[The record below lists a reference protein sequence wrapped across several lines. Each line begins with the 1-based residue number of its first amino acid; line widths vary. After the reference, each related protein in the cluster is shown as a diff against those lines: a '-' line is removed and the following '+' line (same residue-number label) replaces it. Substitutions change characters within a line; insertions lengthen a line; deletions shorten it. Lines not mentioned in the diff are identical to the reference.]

1 VKHLLRAV
9 RFLKGYKWLAIGAFV
24 CLVLANGASL
34 VQPQFTRLIVDRGIR
49 EQNMSVVIWMAL
61 ALIGFAVLRSVV
73 NFAQGALMA
82 RTAQGVAYDMRNEL
96 YTKIHA
102 LPFSYHDQAQT
113 GQLMTRATSD
123 VDMVQ
128 RFLGQGFL
136 MTVGAVLMMIGSLVF
151 LFVTNWELALVM
163 LVIVPI
169 SFGIFTIVATRIR
182 PMFMQVQQRLSKL
195 NTVLQESL
203 AGVRVVKAFVREPY
217 ESQRF
222 ADANQELY
230 DINIKI
236 AKTIAFIFPMVF
248 FISNI
253 ASLAVYWI
261 GGGQV
266 IRGDLTLGE
275 MMSFASYMMMA
286 FWPMLMVTMV
296 IAMIS
301 QAGASA
307 ERVFEVLDTR
317 SEVADKPDAKPLS
330 AIEGRVRFEN
340 VSFRYFERGDLVLD
354 DVSFEAQPGQ
364 VIALLGAT
372 GSGKSTIV
380 NLIPR
385 FYDVSDGRVT
395 IDGVDVRDVTIES
408 LRSQI
413 GTVFQET
420 TLFAG
425 TIKENI
431 AFGRPEASMDEVVAA
446 AKAAE
451 AHDFIESFPSGYETN
466 VAERGVTLS
475 GGQKQRV
482 AIARALLL
490 DPRVLILDDSTSS
503 VDFETE
509 QRIQEALK
517 RLMEGR
523 TSFVIAQRIATVLNA
538 DQILVLDK
546 AKIVAQGTHE
556 ELMARSEIYVD
567 IYYSQLLQDTE
578 LSGAPEGETADGHPG
593 HVPEAAMRAGMMQ
606 RGRSHGGMSPGG
618 WPRRG
623 GPPGRGGRRP
633 RKPERKESDS

>member
-1 VKHLLRAV
+1 VKHLLRAGS
-9 RFLKGYKWLAIGAFV
+9 FLKGYKWLALGA
-24 CLVLANGASL
+24 LVSLMLANGASL
-34 VQPQFTRLIVDRGIR
+34 IQPQFTRLIVDQGIR
-49 EQNMSVVIWMAL
+49 EGNMRVVIWMAL
-61 ALIGFAVLRSVV
+61 ALIAFAVLRAVF

-96 YTKIHA
+96 YTKIHD

-128 RFLGQGFL
+128 GFLGHGFL
-136 MTVGAVLMMIGSLVF
+136 MTVGAVVTMVGSLVF
-151 LFVTNWELALVM
+151 LFVTNWELSLVM
-163 LVIVPI
+163 LVIVPV
-169 SFGIFTIVATRIR
+169 SFGIFTIVSTRIR
-182 PMFMQVQQRLSKL
+182 PMFTQVQQRLSKL

-217 ESQRF
+217 EATRF

-236 AKTIAFIFPMVF
+236 AQTVSFVFPMMF

-253 ASLAVYWI
+253 ATLAVYWI

-275 MMSFASYMMMA
+275 MMSFANYMMMA

-296 IAMIS
+296 VAMIS

-307 ERVFEVLDTR
+307 ERIFEVLDTR
-317 SEVADKPDAKPLS
+317 SEVTDKPGAKPLP

-340 VSFRYFERGDLVLD
+340 VSFRYFEHGDPVLD
-354 DVSFEAQPGQ
+354 GVSFEAQPGQ

-385 FYDVSDGRVT
+385 FYDVVEGRVT
-395 IDGVDVRDVTIES
+395 IDDIDIRDVTIKS
-408 LRSQI
+408 LRCQI

-425 TIKENI
+425 TVRENI
-431 AFGRPEASMDEVVAA
+431 AFGRTEASMEEVIAA
-446 AKAAE
+446 AEAAE
-451 AHDFIESFPSGYETN
+451 AHDFILSFPNGYETD

-509 QRIQEALK
+509 LRIQEALK

-523 TSFVIAQRIATVLNA
+523 TSFVIAQRIATVQNA
-538 DQILVLDK
+538 DQILVLEK
-546 AKIVAQGTHE
+546 GKIVAQGTHE
-556 ELMARSEIYVD
+556 ELMESSEIYAE
-567 IYYSQLLQDTE
+567 IYYSQLLQGTE
-578 LSGAPEGETADGHPG
+578 LGGEPEAMPARMPAGMPMGAAPADMMPRQGRPPGAPSGARP
-593 HVPEAAMRAGMMQ
+593 
-606 RGRSHGGMSPGG
+606 PGG
-618 WPRRG
+618 P
-623 GPPGRGGRRP
+623 PPGRGGRRP
-633 RKPERKESDS
+633 KMRRRREDD